1 MAKRNVVAKKKVV
14 KKNIARG
21 VVYISAT
28 FNNTNITI
36 TDEMGNVICWS
47 TAGGLGFKGSKKS
60 TPYAAQQA
68 VESALSKAKEHG
80 VKEVGI
86 KVQGPGSGRET
97 AIKSVGATEGVKVL
111 WIKDITPL
119 LIMVAD
125 PLKEEE
131 CKEALWQ
138 DIEVQ

>member
-1 MAKRNVVAKKKVV
+1 MAKRNVMAKKKVV

-97 AIKSVGATEGVKVL
+97 AIKSVGTTEGVKVL

-119 LIMVAD
+119 PHNGCRPPKRRRV
-125 PLKEEE
+125 
-131 CKEALWQ
+131 
-138 DIEVQ
+138 

>member
-1 MAKRNVVAKKKVV
+1 MAKRNVTAKKKVV

-28 FNNTNITI
+28 FNNANITI

-119 LIMVAD
+119 PHNGCRPPKRRRV
-125 PLKEEE
+125 
-131 CKEALWQ
+131 
-138 DIEVQ
+138 